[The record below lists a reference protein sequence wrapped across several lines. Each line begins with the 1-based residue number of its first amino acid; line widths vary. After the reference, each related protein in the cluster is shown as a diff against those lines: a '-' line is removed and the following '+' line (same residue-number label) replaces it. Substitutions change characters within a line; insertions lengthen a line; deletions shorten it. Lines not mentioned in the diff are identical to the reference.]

1 MPCPPQMTVCMCV
14 YGVGCVCVVRDME
27 TDTQGM
33 EKWRHGQ
40 KNVEGG
46 WQLKPGDDRRLE
58 G

>member
-14 YGVGCVCVVRDME
+14 YGVGCVCVCVVRDME

-40 KNVEGG
+40 KKCGRG
-46 WQLKPGDDRRLE
+46 LAAKARR
-58 G
+58 

>member
-1 MPCPPQMTVCMCV
+1 MCV
-14 YGVGCVCVVRDME
+14 CVCVCVVRDME